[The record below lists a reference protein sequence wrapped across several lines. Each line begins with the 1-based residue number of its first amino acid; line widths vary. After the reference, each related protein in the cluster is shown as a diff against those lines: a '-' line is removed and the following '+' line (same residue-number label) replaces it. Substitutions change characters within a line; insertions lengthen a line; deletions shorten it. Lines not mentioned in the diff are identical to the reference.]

1 MLSMRMSRLHN
12 LGHEFTM
19 LTRIGLGL
27 FFQLFLF
34 FFFSIKVYNLSNNF
48 FSLKH
53 TNNTLISF
61 FKITNDIDLA

>member
-34 FFFSIKVYNLSNNF
+34 FSLALRSI
-48 FSLKH
+48 
-53 TNNTLISF
+53 T
-61 FKITNDIDLA
+61 